1 MALLGG
7 SSVRVGDV
15 ACACCTVLRNNPVL
29 LTFSNVP
36 AILITQRQL
45 RWSDVTLAT
54 FDADNGS
61 KDDSTKNGA
70 FLPKSVNRRRIM
82 HEPRRRAVAN
92 ARGTD
97 GHADDADI

>member
-61 KDDSTKNGA
+61 KDDSTKKWSLFA
-70 FLPKSVNRRRIM
+70 KISQQT
-82 HEPRRRAVAN
+82 ADN